1 MSEQRRKDWL
11 TDLEPPGMMRRLEI
25 LSAFTEHK
33 ITAEAQKRMVRAAN
47 PRPKERLPCHV
58 CGRHRA
64 VSQSHHVIEIGKV
77 VKVLNALAIYDWAPS
92 IPTVVLCPNHHAYE
106 HVIRR
111 MKRQEPSERWGIL
124 MQNLTDPERERLFE
138 MDDARPEIHDRVWW
152 EVREEFLRREAG
164 YRAS

>member
-1 MSEQRRKDWL
+1 MI
-11 TDLEPPGMMRRLEI
+11 RRLEI
-25 LSAFTEHK
+25 LSAFPEHK

-64 VSQSHHVIEIGKV
+64 ISQSHHVIEIGKV
-77 VKVLNALAIYDWAPS
+77 VKVLNGLAIYDWAPT

-106 HVIRR
+106 HVLRR
-111 MKRQEPSERWGIL
+111 AKKKSQSEDSRGLDELSEPEW
-124 MQNLTDPERERLFE
+124 DRLIE
-138 MDDARPEIHDRVWW
+138 MDDTRVEAHDRVWR
-152 EVREEFLRREAG
+152 EVREEFLRREAA